1 MRIIIFTDSL
11 GRPRPDISERER
23 TYYKD
28 VYGYKLKQNFK
39 KEHDIE
45 LVYIE
50 SLDTEDA
57 IHWSQ
62 RMVAFREPDLVIF
75 QIGIND
81 CAPRLF
87 KKNTQS
93 IVFNKYFRKITFDFF
108 LKFISYFRYEF
119 TKLRK
124 LVYVTKDNYEK
135 NIDIMCKEIQKYNSN
150 CKFIYIS
157 TAKSDILDKKS
168 YNYNKNIDEYNL
180 ILKEKFNKNYI
191 DINNLI
197 LNDGLISD
205 NIHISKE
212 SHEKLYIALKN
223 KIGELNSKCVV

>member
-11 GRPRPDISERER
+11 GRPRPDILESER

-28 VYGYKLKQNFK
+28 VYGYKLKKNFK
-39 KEHDIE
+39 FEHEIE
-45 LVYIE
+45 LIYIE

-75 QIGIND
+75 QIGVND

-87 KKNTQS
+87 KKNTRC
-93 IVFNKYFRKITFDFF
+93 IIFNEYFRKITFDFF
-108 LKFISYFRYEF
+108 LKLISYFRYSF

-124 LVYVTKDNYEK
+124 LVYVSKENYEK
-135 NIDIMCKEIQKYNSN
+135 NINTICDEILKYNSK

-157 TAKSDILDKKS
+157 TAKSDNLDKKS
-168 YNYNKNIDEYNL
+168 YHYNQNIEEYNL
-180 ILKEKFNKNYI
+180 ILKNKFKENYI
-191 DINNLI
+191 DINSLI
-197 LNDGLISD
+197 SKNGLIFD
-205 NIHISKE
+205 NIHLNKE
-212 SHEKLYIALKN
+212 SHEKLYQVLKN
-223 KIGELNSKCVV
+223 KIGEVDN